1 MEEHEKRTSIIEET
15 EKVDISETDTPREVQ
30 IGLTLN
36 SEEKTELVAVLKE
49 FKDVFAWS
57 YEDMP
62 GIDPEIAEHKIPL
75 IPESKPVKQKLR
87 RMKPD
92 VTLKIQEEVMKQL
105 QAGFI
110 KVVTYP

>member
-15 EKVDISETDTPREVQ
+15 EKVDISDTDIPREVQ
-30 IGLTLN
+30 IGLTLS
-36 SEEKTELVAVLKE
+36 SEEKTELVTVLKE

-92 VTLKIQEEVMKQL
+92 VTLKIREEVMKQ
-105 QAGFI
+105 APGW
-110 KVVTYP
+110 VH